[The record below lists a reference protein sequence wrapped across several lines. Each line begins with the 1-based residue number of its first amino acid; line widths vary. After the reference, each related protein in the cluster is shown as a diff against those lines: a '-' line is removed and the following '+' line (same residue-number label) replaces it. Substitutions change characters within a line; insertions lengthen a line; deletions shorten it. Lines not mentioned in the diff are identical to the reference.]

1 MLWLRPKG
9 QKYNDLQSTA
19 QKTQDPATRILQ
31 NTVRDSC
38 VPEWLEVPAPL
49 MAFVV

>member
-9 QKYNDLQSTA
+9 QKYNDLQSSK

-31 NTVRDSC
+31 KTMGESC
-38 VPEWLEVPAPL
+38 VPEW
-49 MAFVV
+49 

>member
-31 NTVRDSC
+31 KRC
-38 VPEWLEVPAPL
+38 VIHV
-49 MAFVV
+49 FQNG